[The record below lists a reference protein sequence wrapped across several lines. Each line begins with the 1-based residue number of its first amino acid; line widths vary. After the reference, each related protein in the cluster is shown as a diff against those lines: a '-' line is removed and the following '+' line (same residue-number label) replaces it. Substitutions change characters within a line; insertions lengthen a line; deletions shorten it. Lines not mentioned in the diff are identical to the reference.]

1 MGARAARV
9 DTADPRTDAEL
20 AAEAGSGSQSAF
32 ATLYLRHADAAW
44 RVAYAVTGN
53 VDDAS
58 DAVAEAFTRVMQ
70 SLNAGRLADAALFRS
85 YLMAATRNAAI
96 DVSRRGGRFRPTAEL
111 DQVDAHVRVT
121 ATTPG
126 DRVNH
131 AADLSFVA
139 QAFRSL
145 PERWRSVL
153 WLTEVEGIPPKEAA
167 ALLGV
172 TPNNAAQLAV
182 RARAGLRERFVQ
194 AHLRGSEPV
203 PAGCRFT
210 VERLGGY
217 VTGRLAPRDLAK
229 VDQHLAACEGC
240 KRRHEELEDV
250 GGSLRRVVVP
260 VPMLLGSTVLAK
272 WQLAGAGTVAEV
284 VSKTAG
290 AAGAAASKAAGTGA
304 GAAKAASRSSIDL
317 LGKLQKPLLAAS
329 TGIFALG
336 VISASVKG
344 FPDTGGVGGRGD
356 ERRAPLAQ
364 PRSANPPV
372 VDEVVQFVPAVSQR
386 PDGMALYA
394 PAVYL
399 APADTTLLPTQPN
412 ELLADN
418 TPVGDGA
425 LPPPSTGSAGQ
436 PIPPPDDAAPEAVA
450 QVGVAGRLGPLEGGA
465 VAGDQ
470 CQGGSLNGEGLGCE
484 PPDAGAGTARVTVV
498 TDGSGPAAP
507 LADRDETVGL

>member
-1 MGARAARV
+1 MGARAARLV
-9 DTADPRTDAEL
+9 STDPRTDAEL
-20 AAEAGSGSQSAF
+20 AIEAGEGATAAF
-32 ATLYLRHADAAW
+32 EALYRRHADTAW

-53 VDDAS
+53 ADDAS

-70 SLNAGRLADAALFRS
+70 SLTSGRLADASLFRS

-96 DVSRRGGRFRPTAEL
+96 DVSRRGGRVHHTDKLEQL
-111 DQVDAHVRVT
+111 DDRVRV
-121 ATTPG
+121 ATPG
-126 DRVNH
+126 ERVND

-194 AHLRGSEPV
+194 AHLKGSEPV
-203 PAGCRFT
+203 PTACRFT

-240 KRRHEELEDV
+240 RRRHDELEDV
-250 GGSLRRVVVP
+250 GGSLRRILVP

-284 VSKTAG
+284 VSKTAVTAG
-290 AAGAAASKAAGTGA
+290 AGATKATAAASAAQRTF
-304 GAAKAASRSSIDL
+304 DV
-317 LGKLQKPLLAAS
+317 LGKLQKPLLAAT

-336 VISASVKG
+336 VISASVKS
-344 FPDTGGVGGRGD
+344 FPRSADGGIDDGR
-356 ERRAPLAQ
+356 RTTIAQ

-372 VDEVVQFVPAVSQR
+372 VDGVVQFVPAVSQR
-386 PDGMALYA
+386 PDGLRLDGPAELAA
-394 PAVYL
+394 PA
-399 APADTTLLPTQPN
+399 
-412 ELLADN
+412 
-418 TPVGDGA
+418 A
-425 LPPPSTGSAGQ
+425 LPPTEAGMQTFPVTPTDPGGLPLPPSAGPAGQ
-436 PIPPPDDAAPEAVA
+436 SIPPPDDAAPAAVA
-450 QVGVAGRLGPLEGGA
+450 QVGVAGRLGPLEGGITA
-465 VAGDQ
+465 SDQ
-470 CQGGSLNGEGLGCE
+470 CQGGALGDQGMGCE
-484 PPDAGAGTARVTVV
+484 PPAAEAPTAGITVV

-507 LADRDETVGL
+507 LADQSKTLGL